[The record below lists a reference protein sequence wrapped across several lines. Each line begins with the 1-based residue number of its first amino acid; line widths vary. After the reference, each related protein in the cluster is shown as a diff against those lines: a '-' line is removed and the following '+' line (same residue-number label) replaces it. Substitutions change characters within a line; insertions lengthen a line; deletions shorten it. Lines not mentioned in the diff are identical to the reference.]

1 MWAASGAG
9 ISGEGDGVSAGDG
22 GAWAVWL
29 ALSTMRREGA
39 ADSVCGQRDEL
50 LRAVPDWREG
60 AGGSEF
66 VEVVAGGLA
75 ADVGGVGGVEEKM
88 TSKARRTEIAVG
100 AGLDGLGL

>member
-1 MWAASGAG
+1 MCAMP
-9 ISGEGDGVSAGDG
+9 DG
-22 GAWAVWL
+22 
-29 ALSTMRREGA
+29 
-39 ADSVCGQRDEL
+39 
-50 LRAVPDWREG
+50 REG

-75 ADVGGVGGVEEKM
+75 ADVGGVGGVEEEM

>member
-1 MWAASGAG
+1 MP
-9 ISGEGDGVSAGDG
+9 DG
-22 GAWAVWL
+22 
-29 ALSTMRREGA
+29 
-39 ADSVCGQRDEL
+39 
-50 LRAVPDWREG
+50 REG